1 MIISSSVIGA
11 LVLAVILT
19 FLAPIIILIVLN
31 KKNIISPKPM
41 WFGVLAFFISQ
52 ICLRIPILSVLAK
65 QNWYVTFAQQDRTA
79 YILLAAFTAGLFEET
94 ARFIGA
100 RFCLKPSERRYRD
113 AVAFGLGHGFC
124 ECVLLVGLAAEVTN
138 LVNCLLLNS
147 GAVNLSNPTGAQLA
161 AVLTKQLS
169 VPAILMAIWERVGTV
184 IFHLSATI
192 FVFRG
197 VQEKKIGWYFVAL
210 AAHTVVDSVPTLI
223 AGSNM
228 LLNDSII
235 FAISLVLLVFAVRMK
250 PKFEEVRPLA
260 A

>member
-31 KKNIISPKPM
+31 KKHIISQKPM

-52 ICLRIPILSVLAK
+52 ICLRLPILSVFAK
-65 QNWYVTFAQQDRTA
+65 QSWYVTFTQQNRTV
-79 YILLAAFTAGLFEET
+79 YILLTAFTAGLFEET

-100 RFCLKPSERRYRD
+100 RFCLKPSERKYRD

-124 ECVLLVGLAAEVTN
+124 ECVLLIGLVGEVSN

-147 GAVNLSNPTGAQLA
+147 GAVNLSSPTGIQL
-161 AVLTKQLS
+161 AVLTKQLT
-169 VPAILMAIWERVGTV
+169 VPGILMAIWERVGTV

-197 VQEKKIGWYFVAL
+197 VREKKIGWYFLAL
-210 AAHTVVDSVPTLI
+210 AAHTVADSVPTLVS
-223 AGSNM
+223 GSNM
-228 LLNDSII
+228 LLLESIS
-235 FAISLVLLVFAVRMK
+235 FAFSLVLLIFAIRMK
-250 PKFEEVRPLA
+250 PKFEEARPLA